1 MTKKTDTKE
10 LTAQKK
16 NASPKKQKKEA
27 KKTQIKLPRIFKKT
41 FTENQL
47 QRKILKKI
55 YIADDRKF
63 VRELYKEAGENKK
76 GKKLYAIPTETLVEK
91 KEQNRLKTIATDIK
105 SQKGRIRV
113 VPLIAA
119 VTTIA
124 IICFLFITFKNRLIK
139 NAIVNVCESVFEAKC
154 DIDSVDFRLFDASF
168 KLHHLQIANKKQ
180 PMKNLFECDRIA
192 LDFDLTSLL
201 RARFITDE
209 IAVSGMKT
217 NTDRTYSG
225 DISAKLA
232 AKKKQKAE
240 KEESELIKIV
250 KERSNATLD
259 YMKSSFQGV
268 FDQYNPVN
276 IIENCYK
283 NLKTPDA
290 AKTATDET
298 NLLIEEYKNKPQE
311 IQDKLKVIQEAY
323 DKVKS
328 ININELKKNP
338 AKIPDV
344 IKTIESLKTDAET
357 LKKETEAIVNNIKQD
372 FNKTQTMAKNLQN
385 AITDDK
391 NMISAQVNKITSLSI
406 SDGQRFITTTLEG
419 ASYQL
424 LGQYYPYVVQG
435 VAYLNEI
442 KARNAKKE
450 PTTDDKIKSSI
461 AKRAKGVDVYYKAL
475 PPKVWIK
482 KLTVDGFNFSFNMKD
497 VSSDMD
503 YVGRPASGVFKI
515 GINNIDHTGTVVVD
529 TRTNTTAPLVLIDYN
544 CDKLPLNIE
553 KTMFGAQDIPGV
565 PSIKTSSNFD
575 VALEIFENEGFK
587 LTGTGIFTNMVLTAQ
602 AFEPE
607 WVSTIYLNT
616 LKNINEMKFKAS
628 CGYTNT
634 NKLDLG
640 FSTDIDKQFMNAFT
654 KELKAQLYTLK
665 TKAEQELSKK
675 IEEWTGGAITNMGTF
690 EDMYDKLMNMDKTI
704 ENLSKQIEN
713 KINEI
718 KTETENKINE
728 NVENAKKE
736 AQKAAADYVQGLLKW

>member
-1 MTKKTDTKE
+1 M
-10 LTAQKK
+10 
-16 NASPKKQKKEA
+16 
-27 KKTQIKLPRIFKKT
+27 
-41 FTENQL
+41 
-47 QRKILKKI
+47 
-55 YIADDRKF
+55 
-63 VRELYKEAGENKK
+63 
-76 GKKLYAIPTETLVEK
+76 
-91 KEQNRLKTIATDIK
+91 
-105 SQKGRIRV
+105 
-113 VPLIAA
+113 
-119 VTTIA
+119 
-124 IICFLFITFKNRLIK
+124 
-139 NAIVNVCESVFEAKC
+139 
-154 DIDSVDFRLFDASF
+154 
-168 KLHHLQIANKKQ
+168 
-180 PMKNLFECDRIA
+180 
-192 LDFDLTSLL
+192 
-201 RARFITDE
+201 
-209 IAVSGMKT
+209 
-217 NTDRTYSG
+217 
-225 DISAKLA
+225 
-232 AKKKQKAE
+232 
-240 KEESELIKIV
+240 
-250 KERSNATLD
+250 
-259 YMKSSFQGV
+259 
-268 FDQYNPVN
+268 
-276 IIENCYK
+276 
-283 NLKTPDA
+283 
-290 AKTATDET
+290 
-298 NLLIEEYKNKPQE
+298 
-311 IQDKLKVIQEAY
+311 
-323 DKVKS
+323 
-328 ININELKKNP
+328 
-338 AKIPDV
+338 
-344 IKTIESLKTDAET
+344 
-357 LKKETEAIVNNIKQD
+357 
-372 FNKTQTMAKNLQN
+372 
-385 AITDDK
+385 
-391 NMISAQVNKITSLSI
+391 
-406 SDGQRFITTTLEG
+406 
-419 ASYQL
+419 
-424 LGQYYPYVVQG
+424 VQG

-553 KTMFGAQDIPGV
+553 KSMFGAQDIPGV

-675 IEEWTGGAITNMGTF
+675 IEEWTGGAITNLGTF